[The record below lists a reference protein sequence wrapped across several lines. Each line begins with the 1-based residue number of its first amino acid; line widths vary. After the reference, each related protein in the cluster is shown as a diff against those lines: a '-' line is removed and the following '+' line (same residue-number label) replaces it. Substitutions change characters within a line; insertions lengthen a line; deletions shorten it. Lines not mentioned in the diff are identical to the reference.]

1 MGQAMTGRQSPEELG
16 IVIVAHG
23 GLAREFLAAVE
34 HVMGPL
40 AGVRTV
46 SIAPDYDRAA
56 KAGEIRAAAEAVDTG
71 AGVVVVVDLHGS
83 SPANLCQAVSGPAP
97 RHILTG
103 ANVPMLLKLAQSRHL
118 PLDEAAQAAVAAGRK
133 YIDGRHL
140 GTDEAWI

>member
-1 MGQAMTGRQSPEELG
+1 MGQAMTDDATPGDLG
-16 IVIVAHG
+16 IVLVAHG
-23 GLAREFLAAVE
+23 GLARELLAAVE

-40 AGVRTV
+40 QGVRAI
-46 SIAPDYDRAA
+46 SIDPDYDRNA
-56 KAGEIRAAAEAVDTG
+56 KAAEIKAAADSVDVG

-83 SPANLCQAVSGPAP
+83 SPANLCRAVGGPAP

-133 YIDGRHL
+133 YIDGRHV
-140 GTDEAWI
+140 GTGETHA

>member
-1 MGQAMTGRQSPEELG
+1 MTGMQTPEELG

-34 HVMGPL
+34 HVMGRL
-40 AGVRTV
+40 DGVRTI
-46 SIAPDYDRAA
+46 SIAPDYDRVA
-56 KAGEIRAAAEAVDTG
+56 KAAEIRAAADAVDSG

-83 SPANLCQAVSGPAP
+83 SPANLCQAVRGAAP

-140 GTDEAWI
+140 GNDEAWL